1 MSWKKIFRLLQALL
15 IYYDHKPYG
24 QISAVAVSHGERTR
38 RLIVPGSGQVAL
50 FTRRAIAPEGKQSRH
65 TKNRVQSFE
74 VVLRSLRRVYDGVA
88 ERHGRRTAGAPKAL
102 AVALS
107 FCRLL
112 GLGCPKQAFAKIA
125 TPRQVLFLKIKL
137 SIELL
142 QLESAF
148 MVVVLPLSKPHPAP
162 CQTHPD
168 HTFLRHERVIWQM
181 FPWRWPARYRPN
193 GSAPRAN
200 NLHKNARHHA

>member
-1 MSWKKIFRLLQALL
+1 MAPTRSISPLSIISRSTTLLSRSFCMVSWTF
-15 IYYDHKPYG
+15 
-24 QISAVAVSHGERTR
+24 AVSHGERTR
-38 RLIVPGSGQVAL
+38 RLIVPGSGQAAL

-125 TPRQVLFLKIKL
+125 TPRHFGDGLDEFCVLRTPGSVVSLYSFNGRINIGQ
-137 SIELL
+137 SRRQQTEL
-142 QLESAF
+142 
-148 MVVVLPLSKPHPAP
+148 
-162 CQTHPD
+162 
-168 HTFLRHERVIWQM
+168 R
-181 FPWRWPARYRPN
+181 
-193 GSAPRAN
+193 
-200 NLHKNARHHA
+200 

>member
-1 MSWKKIFRLLQALL
+1 MLMFIEINEFLYLVSTN
-15 IYYDHKPYG
+15 
-24 QISAVAVSHGERTR
+24 AVSHGERTR
-38 RLIVPGSGQVAL
+38 RLIVPGSGQAAL

-125 TPRQVLFLKIKL
+125 TPRVDFKGKSTLDSDCKRTVSKSAEEKTVYRTIFM
-137 SIELL
+137 SII
-142 QLESAF
+142 
-148 MVVVLPLSKPHPAP
+148 
-162 CQTHPD
+162 T
-168 HTFLRHERVIWQM
+168 I
-181 FPWRWPARYRPN
+181 
-193 GSAPRAN
+193 
-200 NLHKNARHHA
+200 